1 MPRKP
6 SPPRKP
12 QPVTPERQF
21 QMSTGELLAHL
32 EKHFPL
38 TTDFER
44 QQACKSI
51 LEAAKER
58 GRLRT
63 PGVYDVTDVARPR
76 FVDRV
81 CYGGYWKQGKDQA
94 RWITRN
100 SGSGKR
106 GRPPTQDADLFFVSM
121 LATQFSRLSGKPS
134 SANYEN
140 PTHYTDFGRF
150 AGPLLISAGIRNPR
164 NALKAFLKARNSL
177 HKSP

>member
-1 MPRKP
+1 
-6 SPPRKP
+6 
-12 QPVTPERQF
+12 
-21 QMSTGELLAHL
+21 MSNGNLLAHL

-38 TTDFER
+38 TTDVER
-44 QQACKSI
+44 KQAKKSI

-58 GRLRT
+58 ERLRT
-63 PGVYDVTDVARPR
+63 PGVYDVSDPDEPR
-76 FVDRV
+76 LVDSI
-81 CYGGYWKQGKDQA
+81 YFGGHWKKGKNQA